1 MNSHMNENLRLEVPH
16 NNECPQIKNHTT
28 ILYKNKLY
36 LFGGYDGKK
45 NHNAL
50 YIYKLDKLEWTKVRV
65 SGMEPDGRNGHTA
78 TLVGNLMYIIGGWLG
93 TGTFASS
100 DVYILNLGTST
111 PNPQTPTTGRKPTH
125 QAAIQAPATCTQ
137 LIS

>member
-1 MNSHMNENLRLEVPH
+1 MEFPLSENLRLEVPQ

-28 ILYKNKLY
+28 ILYKNRLY

-50 YIYKLDKLEWTKVRV
+50 YIYTLDKLEWSKVKV
-65 SGMEPDGRNGHTA
+65 AGMEPDGRNGHTA
-78 TLVGNLMYIIGGWLG
+78 TLVDNFMYIIGGWLG

-100 DVYILNLGTST
+100 DAYIFNLS
-111 PNPQTPTTGRKPTH
+111 
-125 QAAIQAPATCTQ
+125 
-137 LIS
+137 LIVFFT